1 MVMKSVM
8 KVIPHICVS
17 EQFFIERCRFQ

>member
-1 MVMKSVM
+1 MKSVM

>member
-1 MVMKSVM
+1 MKSVM

-17 EQFFIERCRFQ
+17 KQFFIERCRFQ